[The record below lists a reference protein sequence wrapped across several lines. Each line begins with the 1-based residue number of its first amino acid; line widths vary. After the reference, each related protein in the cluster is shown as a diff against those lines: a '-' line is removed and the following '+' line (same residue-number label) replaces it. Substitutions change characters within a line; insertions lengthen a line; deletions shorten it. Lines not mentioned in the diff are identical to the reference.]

1 MADQKDNRGDQLDK
15 NSRGASGANT
25 GRDQAGKR
33 NPNASGEPDDVAEDR
48 NLSGASTW
56 LTLPDQPADD
66 SDASDASDSSSTK
79 EAKSKSSKD
88 TNDRQSN
95 Q

>member
-15 NSRGASGANT
+15 NSRSATGANT
-25 GRDQAGKR
+25 GRDQTGKR

-66 SDASDASDSSSTK
+66 SDASDSSSTK